1 MWKIEHQRA
10 KKGGGGLLEAAVGNL
25 QIEKLDQQLSFAIL
39 LFFLS
44 TVLVVNRS

>member
-10 KKGGGGLLEAAVGNL
+10 KKGGGLLVAAVGNL

>member
-10 KKGGGGLLEAAVGNL
+10 KKGGELLEAAVGNL